1 LTPEALNE
9 DIHSHRVGDS
19 VLLLGVGYV
28 VRGQTAKQ
36 EVVMEMEISKN
47 GSVVGKPTMR
57 VTDGSTATIHLNDGT
72 EVKVTAKVI
81 PR

>member
-1 LTPEALNE
+1 MKTFIRIALA
-9 DIHSHRVGDS
+9 VG

-36 EVVMEMEISKN
+36 EVVLEMEISRN

-57 VTDGSTATIHLNDGT
+57 LTDGTTATMPLKDGT
-72 EVKVTAKVI
+72 QVKVTAKVI